1 MTTPEIIHSPHAM
14 REWSLRR
21 CRAGQKI
28 AAVPTMG
35 ALHAGHEVLIEE
47 GKRQG
52 DVVVVTIFVN
62 PLQFDRSEDFDSYPR
77 PESEDIEICAR
88 LGVDAIYFPTAAEMY
103 PAGFDTR
110 VEPGTLAESY
120 EGAHRPGH
128 FAGVAT
134 VVTKLLL
141 AVRPDVA
148 IFGEKDAQQ
157 LAVINQM
164 VTDLDLGVEI
174 CAVPTVREPDGLALS
189 SRNRRLSTAARE
201 AAVCVP
207 EALRVAE
214 DGLTQG
220 DRPWSQIQADAQAVI
235 DSEPLATLEYLDLV
249 DPQTFRPLADHEAI
263 DEGLLV
269 IAAWVDGVRL
279 IDNRRISVSQ
289 I

>member
-1 MTTPEIIHSPHAM
+1 MTSPVIFHSPHAM
-14 REWSLRR
+14 REWSVHR

-28 AAVPTMG
+28 AVVPTMG
-35 ALHAGHEVLIEE
+35 ALHSGHEALITE

-77 PESEDIEICAR
+77 PESEDLEICAR
-88 LGVDAIYFPTAAEMY
+88 LGVDAIYFPTAADMY

-110 VEPGTLAESY
+110 VEPGALATGY

-157 LAVINQM
+157 LAVITRM

-174 CAVPTVREPDGLALS
+174 YGVPTVRESDGLALS
-189 SRNRRLSTAARE
+189 SRNRRLSPAARTAAI
-201 AAVCVP
+201 CVP
-207 EALRVAE
+207 EALRVAV
-214 DGLTQG
+214 DGLSRG
-220 DRPWSQIQADAQAVI
+220 DQPWSQVQADAHAVI
-235 DSEPLATLEYLDLV
+235 NSEPLATLEYLDLV
-249 DPQTFRPLADHEAI
+249 DPHTFTSLTDHDPASG
-263 DEGLLV
+263 GLV
-269 IAAWVDGVRL
+269 VVAAWVDGVRL
-279 IDNRRISVSQ
+279 IDNRRVSG
-289 I
+289 